1 MAFRERTGAN
11 EKDIRG
17 AHSSAGNRTRRNPA
31 GIEVFR
37 GKNESMKNFSYIL
50 TLLVLLGLDLYS
62 FTLLLIST
70 LQDIWF
76 GTITLDFIGILLIFI
91 GLNCLLFYFI
101 LKK

>member
-1 MAFRERTGAN
+1 
-11 EKDIRG
+11 
-17 AHSSAGNRTRRNPA
+17 
-31 GIEVFR
+31 
-37 GKNESMKNFSYIL
+37 MKNFSYIL

-91 GLNCLLFYFI
+91 GLNFLLFYFI